1 MVGERESETFAM
13 TALARPLGTIALLY
27 WFVFWLMNGL
37 DKFLHGVSVSLAE
50 RPLFTWFGK
59 DRTEQFTKYFDRLD
73 LPQEGIAPLLSACGA
88 IELAVAGLFAF
99 ALADARRFEAWA
111 GAAFAASALL
121 FIGFSMFDVV
131 AGDRAEL
138 LEHGT
143 YVGVVFVTAAFL
155 VMTQYKPHMARAA

>member
-1 MVGERESETFAM
+1 M
-13 TALARPLGTIALLY
+13 TSLARPLGTIALLY

-37 DKFLHGVSVSLAE
+37 DKFLHGVSVSLAD

-73 LPQEGIAPLLSACGA
+73 LPHEGITPLLGACGA
-88 IELAVAGLFAF
+88 IELAVAGLFAL
-99 ALADARRFEAWA
+99 ALADARRFEAWL

-143 YVGVVFVTAAFL
+143 YLGVVFATAAFL
-155 VMTQYKPHMARAA
+155 ALTQFRPGAGRGTSEPLSRSG

>member
-1 MVGERESETFAM
+1 MISLT
-13 TALARPLGTIALLY
+13 RPLGHIALVY

-37 DKFLHGVSVSLAE
+37 DKFMHGISVSLAE

-73 LPQEGIAPLLSACGA
+73 LPHDGIAPVLGSCGA
-88 IELAVAGLFAF
+88 IELGVALLFGLAIV
-99 ALADARRFEAWA
+99 DTRRFETWL

-121 FIGFSMFDVV
+121 FLGFSVFDVV

-143 YVGVVFVTAAFL
+143 YLGVVFVTAGFL
-155 VMTQYKPHMARAA
+155 AMTQFKPAVRSGRPAVEESRSV

>member
-1 MVGERESETFAM
+1 M
-13 TALARPLGTIALLY
+13 TSLTRPLGHIALLY

-37 DKFLHGVSVSLAE
+37 DKFMHGTGVSLAD

-73 LPQEGIAPLLSACGA
+73 LPHDGIAPLLGTCGSL
-88 IELAVAGLFAF
+88 ELGVALLF
-99 ALADARRFEAWA
+99 ALAIVDRRRFEAWL

-121 FIGFSMFDVV
+121 FLVFSVFDVV

-143 YVGVVFVTAAFL
+143 YLGVVFVTAAFL
-155 VMTQYKPHMARAA
+155 ALTQFKPGMRADVLP